1 MGSGLEQNEKS
12 PTKKQTI
19 KSNFVKEASPAKT
32 AHDWRKYSNR
42 EGLGS
47 DGISPVEV
55 EFYDDGT
62 VTFFWRAHTLT
73 VLFLMIAALIYVA
86 VFEPVILDTQYN
98 TKRGLVACV
107 IVFILLCV
115 TVTPNGPFKRP
126 HPALWRFTFSLSIVY
141 ELVLIFVLFQTADD
155 ARKLLKH
162 FDSKLGEPL
171 AERSY
176 GGSCVIYDETV
187 PENPWHNVLDKFD
200 AFVPTHFF
208 GWWLKTLILRDWWL
222 CTIIS
227 IMFEVLEYT
236 LEHQLPNFS
245 ECWWDHWIMDALL
258 CNGLGIII
266 GIQTLKYFSM
276 KTYYW
281 RGLWNIPSYR
291 GKLKRMIAQFGPYNW
306 VQFEWRPL
314 SSLGRWCATLG
325 IMFIFLLTELNTFYL
340 KFVLWVPPDHWLNLV
355 RLFLVLLWGA
365 VGLRE
370 TFQYFDD
377 PDCENFG
384 RQSWVILAIV
394 VTEFLIVARFDWETI
409 TKPLPWHVVLFWS
422 IFFLMLVTW
431 TVFRFFIASNL
442 QKNAD
447 RWLEEQRRRL
457 LWLRAK
463 SIELGIY
470 SPESNE
476 RLENPNEASHLENTS
491 DNMPRSSS
499 MATKPKKRRAHKAD

>member
-1 MGSGLEQNEKS
+1 
-12 PTKKQTI
+12 
-19 KSNFVKEASPAKT
+19 
-32 AHDWRKYSNR
+32 
-42 EGLGS
+42 
-47 DGISPVEV
+47 
-55 EFYDDGT
+55 
-62 VTFFWRAHTLT
+62 
-73 VLFLMIAALIYVA
+73 
-86 VFEPVILDTQYN
+86 
-98 TKRGLVACV
+98 
-107 IVFILLCV
+107 
-115 TVTPNGPFKRP
+115 
-126 HPALWRFTFSLSIVY
+126 
-141 ELVLIFVLFQTADD
+141 
-155 ARKLLKH
+155 
-162 FDSKLGEPL
+162 
-171 AERSY
+171 
-176 GGSCVIYDETV
+176 
-187 PENPWHNVLDKFD
+187 
-200 AFVPTHFF
+200 
-208 GWWLKTLILRDWWL
+208 
-222 CTIIS
+222 
-227 IMFEVLEYT
+227 MFEVLEYT